1 MRGGQS
7 CVQLARG
14 KDRNVVEG
22 QSKGEMEEEERYL
35 TETK

>member
-7 CVQLARG
+7 CVEPARG

-22 QSKGEMEEEERYL
+22 QNKGEMEEKESYL
-35 TETK
+35 METK